1 MIPVLRAVL
10 ALSMLAL
17 PLCAPAQVMAE
28 PVTFTAAQDH
38 RNMMD
43 QLHIE
48 TLRPGANGDENAPDH
63 ANYDEAKANPYPDW
77 PDILKR
83 DNGQPVTTPDQWWQ
97 QRRPEIVAAFEREV
111 YGRVPAHVPAVTW
124 RIKASEAETL
134 EGLAI
139 VATHLTGHA
148 DNSAAPDIT
157 ADIDAMLIMPAA
169 SKTPAPMLI
178 MFDWSPIRFPAPL
191 KPEPEPAN
199 VDPRMAPFLAAARAG
214 MLERLQH
221 LLGDGWGV
229 LLINPGS
236 FQADNGAGLTRGII
250 GLTNQGQPRKPQ
262 DWGALRAWAWGASR
276 ALDYLSTRPDVDKNH
291 VGIEGVSRYGK
302 AALVTMAF
310 DQRFYMGL
318 IGSSG
323 EGGAK
328 PHRRNFGEAVEN
340 LTGEGEYHW
349 MAGNFLKYGGP
360 KNAGDLPVDAHQ
372 LIALAA
378 PRLIFISYGIPK
390 EGDAKWLDQQ
400 GSYMATVAAGSA
412 WKLLGAKDLGVGN
425 DYRTAQMPPPLIELM
440 DGQLAWRQH
449 VGGHTDTPN
458 MASFVQWADR
468 HMGRKTS
475 SK

>member
-1 MIPVLRAVL
+1 
-10 ALSMLAL
+10 
-17 PLCAPAQVMAE
+17 
-28 PVTFTAAQDH
+28 VTFTTAQDH

-63 ANYDEAKANPYPDW
+63 ANYDEARANPYPDW
-77 PDILKR
+77 PDILTR

-97 QRRPEIVAAFEREV
+97 QRRPEIVEAFEREV
-111 YGRVPAHVPAVTW
+111 YGRIPANVPAVTW

-134 EGLAI
+134 GGIPI

-148 DNSAAPDIT
+148 DNSAVPEIT

-169 SKTPAPMLI
+169 SQTPAPVLI

-221 LLGDGWGV
+221 LLADGWGV

-250 GLTNQGQPRKPQ
+250 GLTNQGQPRKPD

-340 LTGEGEYHW
+340 LTSEGEYHW
-349 MAGNFLKYGGP
+349 MAGNFLTYGGP

-378 PRLIFISYGIPK
+378 PRLVFISYGIPK

-425 DYRTAQMPPPLIELM
+425 DYRTARMPPPLTELT

-449 VGGHTDTPN
+449 VGGHTNTPN
-458 MASFVQWADR
+458 MASFIQWADL
-468 HMGRKTS
+468 HMGRVPK
-475 SK
+475 